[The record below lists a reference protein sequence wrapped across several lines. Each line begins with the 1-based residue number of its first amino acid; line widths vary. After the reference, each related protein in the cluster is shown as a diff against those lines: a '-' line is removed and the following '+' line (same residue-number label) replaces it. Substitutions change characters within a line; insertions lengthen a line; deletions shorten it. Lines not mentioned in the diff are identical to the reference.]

1 MVEHEKVYSND
12 MLAIIRT
19 PINPEFMAWLDHA
32 NRTGWIVVKDTSENI
47 ALFNDRF
54 KKIDIPDSVT
64 VYYNEP
70 EYYDLIEDGL
80 RTRDKIKKEKERQER
95 LENPRIWKEVEKI
108 ETKDALIEYLLDC
121 WDLYNS
127 TSIYEYSSDLE
138 IEEKEFALTSKELN
152 KKIKELL

>member
-1 MVEHEKVYSND
+1 MEEYTKIYSND
-12 MLAIIRT
+12 MSATIRT
-19 PINPEFMAWLDHA
+19 PINPEFMMWSDSK
-32 NRTGWIVVKDTSENI
+32 NKKGWIVIKDTPENI
-47 ALFNDRF
+47 ALFDDRF
-54 KKIDIPDSVT
+54 GHLSIPEGYK

-70 EYYDLIEDGL
+70 YYYDLIEDGVN
-80 RTRDKIKKEKERQER
+80 TRHKIKEEKERKER

-127 TSIYEYSSDLE
+127 TNVYEYSSDLE